1 MRLIV
6 NSNYINSIQP
16 NQNEIFITLP
26 EQLYIG
32 QLSLVSAS
40 IPYTFYNIGS
50 TNSSFKINST
60 TYNLENKNYNVAQLI
75 NSINLLILS
84 TGVVASYNNQSFKIK
99 FVKATNFTFEPLNMG
114 TILGFYNNQTYT
126 GSSLEGNKCFD
137 MTNGVRSIYIKSN
150 LTDHKILENSTIG
163 TGIIFRIPINSLF
176 GSIITYNSNL
186 DTNLLNTVNQH
197 VNFVHIQ
204 LLDNNFNPLLLNGS
218 NFQLEFYLTEG
229 DLTKAQPI
237 ILREDIPSIK
247 ALKEE
252 DKNEKEKIL

>member
-1 MRLIV
+1 M
-6 NSNYINSIQP
+6 
-16 NQNEIFITLP
+16 
-26 EQLYIG
+26 
-32 QLSLVSAS
+32 
-40 IPYTFYNIGS
+40 S
-50 TNSSFKINST
+50 TNQPIHN
-60 TYNLENKNYNVAQLI
+60 
-75 NSINLLILS
+75 
-84 TGVVASYNNQSFKIK
+84 NNQSFKIK